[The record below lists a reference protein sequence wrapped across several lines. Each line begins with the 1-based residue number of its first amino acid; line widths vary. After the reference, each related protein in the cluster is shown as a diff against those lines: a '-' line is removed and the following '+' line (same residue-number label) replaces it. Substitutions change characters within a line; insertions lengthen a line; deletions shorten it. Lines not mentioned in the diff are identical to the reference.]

1 MVTPTVAGQLTNTA
15 SVQGGEADP
24 NPANNSVTASTTVTA
39 DACPPEIRFG
49 QTIHCSID
57 APGEMD
63 SITFPDGRAGDR
75 VRVRVVETSGRL
87 VAYTGL
93 VDGATICGPST
104 QTELTCLLAGD
115 GPHTIRVQDLG
126 GRRTGDYWLAVQRLN
141 NPVGCTPVGFGDPPV
156 AATISQA
163 AEMDCF
169 TFPGAVGDRVRVRVA
184 EVAGSPLVTST
195 EVVGP
200 NGTTAVNCPPNNQTE
215 MTCPLDANGSH
226 TIIVRDQDGRR
237 TGDYWLA
244 VQRLNNP
251 VNCTGVGFGIPMD
264 NSIDEVAEMDCFTIL
279 GAVGD
284 RVRVQK
290 AEAAGSRL
298 VAYIEVVRPDGSPVP
313 GCGATRQPDLRCR
326 LDANG
331 PHTIIVRDLRGTNT
345 GGYQLTV
352 TKS

>member
-1 MVTPTVAGQLTNTA
+1 
-15 SVQGGEADP
+15 
-24 NPANNSVTASTTVTA
+24 
-39 DACPPEIRFG
+39 
-49 QTIHCSID
+49 
-57 APGEMD
+57 
-63 SITFPDGRAGDR
+63 
-75 VRVRVVETSGRL
+75 
-87 VAYTGL
+87 
-93 VDGATICGPST
+93 
-104 QTELTCLLAGD
+104 
-115 GPHTIRVQDLG
+115 
-126 GRRTGDYWLAVQRLN
+126 
-141 NPVGCTPVGFGDPPV
+141 VGCTPIGLGNPPV

-184 EVAGSPLVTST
+184 ETSGRLVTST
-195 EVVGP
+195 EVVRP
-200 NGTTAVNCPPNNQTE
+200 DGTTTINCPPNNQTE

-251 VNCTGVGFGIPMD
+251 VGCTPIGLGNPPVAATI
-264 NSIDEVAEMDCFTIL
+264 SQAAEMDCFTFP

-284 RVRVQK
+284 QVRVQK

-298 VAYIEVVRPDGSPVP
+298 VAYIEVVRPDGNPVP
-313 GCGATRQPDLRCR
+313 GCGATRQPDLSCR

-331 PHTIIVRDLRGTNT
+331 SHTIIVRDLRGTNT

-352 TKS
+352 SKL